1 METSD
6 KRREIAEEARHRLE
20 GTLVSVKKR
29 LHPRALSR
37 ELIDTAKQKARS
49 AADDAVDAVK
59 SRPAIIASLTAA
71 AAVYFLRKPLKSALK
86 QILKEKKNG

>member
-6 KRREIAEEARHRLE
+6 KRKEIAEEARQRLE
-20 GTLVSVKKR
+20 GTFISVKKR
-29 LHPRALSR
+29 LHPKAISR
-37 ELIDTAKQKARS
+37 EIIDKAKQKARG
-49 AADDAVDAVK
+49 AADDAVAAVK
-59 SRPAIIASLTAA
+59 SRPAIVASLTAA